1 MGLCSMNL
9 SKGVLGHWQ
18 HPELRSRLVQQSSAQ
33 VPAGGEGSQGREQ
46 SGGGARETRVHNS
59 QEVLSI
65 AFVRSSSGDF
75 TASGCS
81 ACWYCGE

>member
-1 MGLCSMNL
+1 M
-9 SKGVLGHWQ
+9 
-18 HPELRSRLVQQSSAQ
+18 
-33 VPAGGEGSQGREQ
+33 PAGGEGSQGREQ

-75 TASGCS
+75 TDNGCS
-81 ACWYCGE
+81 ACRYCGE